1 MTDFLEKMA
10 ATSRARA
17 AGLEQQ
23 LSADRLDL
31 PVFPLRLDRFDLIAE
46 IKDHSPAEG
55 QLAVE
60 GSSRKDRAVAYA
72 EGGAAAI
79 SVLTEPERFAG
90 SLAHLEQVVAAVSG
104 LGVPVMRKDFLTDVR
119 QVVEARAHGASG
131 VLLIAAILD
140 DAALESMLDCAYEFG
155 LFVLLESFDRK
166 DLARSS
172 ALLND
177 SRHADRAA
185 ASQLLIGINTRN
197 LRSLEVDPDR
207 LATLAPSLPA
217 GAVAVAESGL
227 KTAADTARV
236 AAQGYGMGLVGTALM
251 RSDDPR
257 CLIASMLD
265 AGRGARAP

>member
-1 MTDFLEKMA
+1 MTDFLEQMA

-17 AGLEQQ
+17 AGLEENWH
-23 LSADRLDL
+23 ADLLDR
-31 PVFPLRLDRFDLIAE
+31 PVFPLKLDRFDLIAE

-60 GSSRKDRAVAYA
+60 GSSREDRAVAYA

-90 SLAHLEQVVAAVSG
+90 SLEHLEQAVAAVSG
-104 LGVPVMRKDFLTDVR
+104 LEVPVMRKDFLTDVR

-131 VLLIAAILD
+131 VLLIVAILD
-140 DAALESMLDCAYEFG
+140 DGALESMLDCAYDHG
-155 LFVLLESFDRK
+155 LFVLLESFDEV

-172 ALLND
+172 ALLSNR
-177 SRHADRAA
+177 RHAERAA
-185 ASQLLIGINTRN
+185 ANQLLVGINTRN
-197 LRSLEVDPDR
+197 LRSLDVDPDR

-217 GAVAVAESGL
+217 GATAVAESGL
-227 KTAADTARV
+227 KSAADTARV

-257 CLIASMLD
+257 RLVASMLD
-265 AGRGARAP
+265 AGRRARAS